1 MPGLTTLT
9 LTGPL
14 AIGAAAA
21 VLVALLP
28 LRRPAL
34 AASLAALAILALYL
48 PQLPEISAGVSL
60 FSPFWGS
67 ASLGIVGGLWLDG
80 LSLIFVILIS
90 GIGALIFIYAHGY
103 LSDDPR
109 QKRLVVFL
117 VIFMTAML
125 GAVTADDVILLFVFW
140 ELTSLASFFLVG
152 YKHESLKARKAAL
165 QALLVTGSGG
175 LALLAG
181 LILVSIAAGT
191 TSLSG
196 ILAARETVLAH
207 PAATPAMLLVILGC
221 FTKSAQVPFHFW
233 LPNAMAAPTP
243 VSAYLHS
250 ATMVKLGIYLLAR
263 LNPLYQTEALWQ
275 GLLTSFGIAT
285 AVTGAIMA
293 FRETDLKRVLAYTT
307 VTALGTLTM
316 LIGIAP
322 ALSITAAMTFL
333 VVHAFY
339 KAALFMVAGIID
351 HETGTRD
358 AASLGGLRHHMPL
371 TTVAAV
377 LAAFSMAGLPPFVG
391 FVAKELIYEAKLELG
406 QTAAFLI
413 LGSFLVNAA
422 TVAIAGILSW
432 RLFFG
437 TTRGFTQAPHDP
449 PKAMLAGPILL
460 ALLGLLAGGLPTAFG
475 NALIDPAVTA
485 VLGRPAE
492 VTLKLW
498 HGFNMVLVLSA
509 ATVALGV
516 LFYLGWERIVPRLR
530 SLEPMDRYGPS
541 AGYERLLA
549 SVIDGAETVT
559 TTIQHGSLRG
569 YIRTLFLV
577 ISVGCVGTLLVR
589 NGFAWPHTGTLADP
603 RLGIA
608 LLIVAGSAAV
618 MVARTSI
625 QAVLAMGLVGFA
637 TALIF
642 LSFGAPDV
650 AFTQFA
656 VETLLVVILATALMR
671 LPLRGRDLRTG
682 REKAIDLSVALG
694 GGLAVSLMLAAVLAS
709 PFDPRLS
716 LWFGAESVPSAHG
729 RNVVNVILV
738 DFRALD
744 TLGEITVL
752 AIAAFAV
759 VALLRRTP
767 RAIET
772 TTPSPNLSK
781 AEGSR

>member
-14 AIGAAAA
+14 AIGAAAV

-67 ASLGIVGGLWLDG
+67 ASLGIVGGLRLDG

-207 PAATPAMLLVILGC
+207 SAAIPAMLLIILGC

-263 LNPLYQTEALWQ
+263 LNPLYQNEALWQ
-275 GLLTSFGIAT
+275 GLLTIFGIAT
-285 AVTGAIMA
+285 AVTGAVLA

-307 VTALGTLTM
+307 VTALGTLALGTLTM

-498 HGFNMVLVLSA
+498 HGFNMVLLLSA
-509 ATVALGV
+509 ATIALGV

-530 SLEPMDRYGPS
+530 SLEAMDRYGPS

-589 NGFAWPHTGTLADP
+589 NGFAWPHTGKLADP

-608 LLIVAGSAAV
+608 LLIVAGSVAV
-618 MVARTSI
+618 MLARTSI

-650 AFTQFA
+650 AFTQLA

-671 LPLRGRDLRTG
+671 LPLR
-682 REKAIDLSVALG
+682 
-694 GGLAVSLMLAAVLAS
+694 
-709 PFDPRLS
+709 
-716 LWFGAESVPSAHG
+716 
-729 RNVVNVILV
+729 
-738 DFRALD
+738 
-744 TLGEITVL
+744 
-752 AIAAFAV
+752 
-759 VALLRRTP
+759 
-767 RAIET
+767 
-772 TTPSPNLSK
+772 
-781 AEGSR
+781 